1 MPTTRISREI
11 TVADS
16 KTLDS
21 FSKVRVSEPS
31 DYTYLDFRYIKTPG
45 SFFNNVW
52 DTSANY
58 VFSVKG
64 APIGSSPITAEFS
77 TTNNSFIVKNTNVS
91 GFGIAEVR
99 SRKIINIVPYST
111 VHAYIS
117 FKLENLTPLVA
128 GNYVY
133 VGIGSGVGADV
144 AESINGF
151 IGLVVDVN
159 RAGVGNPQGYSIQIS
174 RTNFATGGNGRS
186 WVGREDWYD
195 KLDGSGPSG
204 ITIDFTKIQVLAIK
218 YETSRSGKVTIGF
231 MIGGEFIEA
240 LTFTQT
246 NNDLLWN
253 GSNVTPLGS
262 SVSPF
267 WSNCVVN
274 AGGRFIVATTPSV
287 NVLHC
292 YGGVAF
298 REESP
303 EAILPKSTFSFTT
316 SHTFPA
322 AISLGVTSSILE
334 IQKTNQFGTTIAFTT
349 RVKTFLSKV
358 TILSRSATPF
368 YWEIIYGSI
377 SNIGLFNS
385 INATNFTVV
394 AGKPTAITSKPTNS
408 ITIYAGFCA
417 ANETFTATMPESIK
431 NVYELQNHINGG
443 SSQPTTI
450 GLIITPI
457 GGTISANEVSATFTI
472 QEIQL

>member
-1 MPTTRISREI
+1 MPTTRINRDI

-21 FSKVRVSEPS
+21 FSKTRISEPS

-58 VFSVKG
+58 VFSIK
-64 APIGSSPITAEFS
+64 APAFGFSPITAEFS
-77 TTNNSFIVKNTNVS
+77 TTNNSFIVKNTNNA

-111 VHAYIS
+111 VQAYIS
-117 FKLENLTPLVA
+117 FKLENLTPLVS
-128 GNYVY
+128 GNFVY
-133 VGIGSGVGADV
+133 VGIGSGAGADV
-144 AESINGF
+144 VETINGF
-151 IGLVVDVN
+151 IGLVVDVD
-159 RAGVGNPQGYSIQIS
+159 RASVTNPQGYSIQIS
-174 RTNFATGGNGRS
+174 RTTFGTNARA
-186 WVGREDWYD
+186 WVTRDSWYD

-204 ITIDFTKIQVLAIK
+204 VTIDFTKIQVLAIK
-218 YETSRSGKVTIGF
+218 YEASRSGKVTVGF

-246 NNDLLWN
+246 NDDLKSSAN
-253 GSNVTPLGS
+253 TTSLGTS
-262 SVSPF
+262 AAPF
-267 WSNCVVN
+267 WSSCVVN

-287 NVLHC
+287 NILHC

-303 EAILPKSTFSFTT
+303 GAILPKSTFSFST

-322 AISLGVTSSILE
+322 SISAGVTSSVLE
-334 IQKTNQFGTTIAFTT
+334 IQKINQVATLYTT
-349 RVKTFLSKV
+349 RVKAFLSKV
-358 TILSRSATPF
+358 TILSTSATPF
-368 YWEIIYGSI
+368 YWEIVYAGSNFI
-377 SNIGLFNS
+377 VGFTNINGTNS
-385 INATNFTVV
+385 SIAAF
-394 AGKPTAITSKPTNS
+394 KPTIVSSKYANS

-417 ANETFTATMPESIK
+417 ANETLTATMPDSVK
-431 NVYELQNHINGG
+431 NIYELQNHLNGG
-443 SSQPTTI
+443 TNQFTNL
-450 GLIITPI
+450 GLFITPI
-457 GGTISANEVSATFTI
+457 GGTISTNEVSATFTI